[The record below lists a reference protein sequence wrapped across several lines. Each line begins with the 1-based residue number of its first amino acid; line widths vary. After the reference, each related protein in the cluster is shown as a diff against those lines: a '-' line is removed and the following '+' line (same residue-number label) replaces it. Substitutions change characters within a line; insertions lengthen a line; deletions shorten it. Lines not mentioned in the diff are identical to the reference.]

1 MSDNYY
7 WEPNKA
13 ARVLAERGITLEEVR
28 TVFEDE
34 LLDGFP
40 DLARFGAFGL

>member
-7 WEPNKA
+7 WEPTKA
-13 ARVLAERGITLEEVR
+13 ARVLAERGITLEEVQ

-34 LLDGFP
+34 FLDGFTE
-40 DLARFGAFGL
+40 LARFGAFGL